1 MLRLKEGF
9 RGERVV
15 VIPRMIVEQM
25 ENDSLCASL
34 HVTDMGFYPHASHH
48 YRKRVVGINQY
59 ILIYCMDGEGWCVVD
74 GMRYTIAANQ
84 FIILP
89 VGKPHEYGTGKDN
102 PWSIYW
108 VHFKG
113 HMAQDYVGEN
123 YIPITLNPGTQ
134 SRINYRIGLFEE
146 IFMTLKLGYGRET
159 LRYVS
164 SLFHHFLG
172 SLCYW
177 ETYRNVGGVS
187 DKELLES
194 IVHFMHENI
203 ERKVSLFEI
212 ASFVGYSTS
221 HFSTLFCSL
230 TGQSPMAYL
239 NHLRIQRACEL
250 LEFTDMK
257 VNQICYKVGIEDPY
271 YLSRLFKRIMGVS
284 PREFRM
290 IEKG

>member
-1 MLRLKEGF
+1 MLRLKDGF

-48 YRKRVVGINQY
+48 YRKRVIGINQY

-89 VGKPHEYGTGKDN
+89 AGIPHEYGTGKDN

-113 HMAQDYVGEN
+113 YMAQDYVGEN
-123 YIPITLNPGTQ
+123 YIPITLNPGAQ

-146 IFMTLKLGYGRET
+146 IFMTLKLGSGRET

-187 DKELLES
+187 NKELLKS

-203 ERKVSLFEI
+203 ERKISLSEI

-271 YLSRLFKRIMGVS
+271 YFSRLFKRIMGVS